1 MKIKLIMVCMVSL
14 LGLSACFNNSSNS
27 NPAKNNIESF
37 SQQNI
42 DKEPVQIVDADLL
55 KSDLNLIFGD
65 ADSEPKAVE
74 DGDSVQDVI
83 DR

>member
-1 MKIKLIMVCMVSL
+1 MVSL
-14 LGLSACFNNSSNS
+14 LGLSACNNGNFSNNN
-27 NPAKNNIESF
+27 NPAQTNVESF
-37 SQQNI
+37 SSQNPDSKSI
-42 DKEPVQIVDADLL
+42 AIADAMML
-55 KSDLNLIFGD
+55 KSDLNALFGD